1 MYLDL
6 EWLLPG
12 GRIEYYLTLDKI
24 MNSEYNRLM
33 TVYEHRRKI
42 RYTLEWVR
50 TVTAL
55 LVLALQMVI
64 LAKLFW

>member
-6 EWLLPG
+6 EWPLPG

-24 MNSEYNRLM
+24 MNSEYNRPM

>member
-1 MYLDL
+1 M
-6 EWLLPG
+6 PG

-24 MNSEYNRLM
+24 MNSEYNRPM
-33 TVYEHRRKI
+33 TVYEHRRRI

-50 TVTAL
+50 TITAL